1 MTDTEEGTRTD
12 FEADAET
19 AQLTGEQQ
27 NAAETETDPAPPL
40 ETTEQTAQDEVGD
53 IQEEH
58 TEEEHAAE
66 EEHIEEEHAAE
77 DEGHIEEE
85 EHVEE
90 EKAGESGETQEPA
103 AEETGEAMESGNQEN
118 CEEEPTEDKLA
129 AETDEGSLT
138 EHDPKEQQLADTLD
152 YLSCH
157 EQSAARL
164 GAELLNLQ
172 TAANHMSGVLGD
184 VDDAFRQY
192 ASEMD
197 STISDERLMAL
208 RKATSTATTLTQNM
222 QKVFLD
228 LSMTLGRAVCE
239 PVNELVQ
246 QTVPYARHAAFI
258 HRKDAGVTS
267 GAEEEFDAEV
277 VNAAPSVVMHDE
289 SARATAAE
297 GGESLLDRALNI
309 SVEAFNTA
317 CSTPQQVVLSLAS
330 AMDKLCNECLAYTRE
345 ARKALQPSYSPE
357 EESNKAAG
365 TYEDTD
371 GDQTGTPHGERASEA
386 SSDEDE
392 LELRPDVACN
402 ALVDMEDEYYKTLS
416 LLHSVNDDLLSDR
429 IEGLSLAPGQTQYLF
444 SNTSD
449 LFHADEAFVKALHEA
464 LKETYYPT
472 AITALYA
479 SNFAKLERM
488 YLHYTESVPLF
499 EAAYDEAKDNKAFVT
514 AVFYKIKG
522 TAFDKEAIT
531 DFKELFAVP
540 GKYIG
545 LQKGV
550 LSALLREIS
559 TDDRTYHE
567 LSRLVTQYT
576 MLQAK
581 IEQVKSRDSDVRKL
595 VQLQKRFPLERIVQ
609 RGRKFL
615 SSTILG
621 VSGVAPAQVKDAV
634 EADQN
639 AALVLP
645 AVSKFKKKGK
655 WAESGLSLGCEYR
668 CALFNDEIIFAPN
681 RERTKK
687 EIENNVFP
695 PLKVTQKWSVL
706 SLIPR
711 RAPLLKNGGA
721 PFFLHTPD
729 GLYTLEIIRQ
739 DDGKTSAAQ
748 QCDNWMMK
756 LEGAIAQRHST
767 RVFGNHLSVLAQRKG
782 DLIGGVPAFIAQ
794 AADFIEQEGLDE
806 EGVFR
811 QSAGAAAMAD
821 LITEIDSGSVPNYA
835 ETHSAANIIKKWLRD
850 LPDRLLVDSLCDKW
864 ADAGE
869 DPAKL
874 RAVLMEMP
882 RCNRATVAKLMHL
895 FHAVARHADTNLMT
909 PNNLGIVVGVNMLPS
924 SKVGAECFEAMLRHY
939 DEIFGGT
946 GVLTPFQS
954 PTVGRRSHGHKS
966 SDPLDRK
973 SRHKHHRSSRLK
985 ISESGRRNS
994 STHE

>member
-1 MTDTEEGTRTD
+1 
-12 FEADAET
+12 
-19 AQLTGEQQ
+19 
-27 NAAETETDPAPPL
+27 
-40 ETTEQTAQDEVGD
+40 
-53 IQEEH
+53 
-58 TEEEHAAE
+58 
-66 EEHIEEEHAAE
+66 
-77 DEGHIEEE
+77 
-85 EHVEE
+85 
-90 EKAGESGETQEPA
+90 
-103 AEETGEAMESGNQEN
+103 
-118 CEEEPTEDKLA
+118 
-129 AETDEGSLT
+129 
-138 EHDPKEQQLADTLD
+138 
-152 YLSCH
+152 
-157 EQSAARL
+157 
-164 GAELLNLQ
+164 
-172 TAANHMSGVLGD
+172 MSTVLGD

-197 STISDERLMAL
+197 STISDERLTTL
-208 RKATSTATTLTQNM
+208 QKTVSTATTLTQNM

-228 LSMTLGRAVCE
+228 LGVTLGRTVCE
-239 PVNELVQ
+239 PVNELVH

-258 HRKDAGVTS
+258 HRKDAGITS
-267 GAEEEFDAEV
+267 DAEEEFDTEL
-277 VNAAPSVVMHDE
+277 VNAAPSVVIHDE

-309 SVEAFNTA
+309 SVDAFDTA
-317 CSTPQQVVLSLAS
+317 CSTPQQVVLSLVD
-330 AMDKLCNECLAYTRE
+330 AMDKLCNDCLAYSKE
-345 ARKALQPSYSPE
+345 ARKVLQPSFSSE

-365 TYEDTD
+365 TPEYTRRNQDA
-371 GDQTGTPHGERASEA
+371 GTRQDERESEV

-402 ALVDMEDEYYKTLS
+402 ALADMEDEYFKVLS
-416 LLHSVNDDLLSDR
+416 LLHSVNDDMLSDR
-429 IEGLSLAPGQTQYLF
+429 IQGLSLTPGQTQYLF

-449 LFHADEAFVKALHEA
+449 LFHADENFVKALHAA
-464 LKETYYPT
+464 LEETYYPT
-472 AITALYA
+472 AVTALYA
-479 SNFAKLERM
+479 SNFSKLERM

-499 EAAYDEAKDNKAFVT
+499 EAVYDEVKDNKAFVT
-514 AVFYKIKG
+514 AVFFKIKG
-522 TAFDKEAIT
+522 TVFNKEAVT

-550 LSALLREIS
+550 LSALLREIR
-559 TDDRTYHE
+559 TDDRTYQE

-576 MLQAK
+576 MLEAK
-581 IEQVKSRDSDVRKL
+581 IEQVRSRDGDVRKL
-595 VQLQKRFPLERIVQ
+595 VALQKRFPYERIVQ

-615 SSTILG
+615 CSNILG
-621 VSGVAPAQVKDAV
+621 VSGVAPAQVKDAA
-634 EADQN
+634 EADQG

-645 AVSKFKKKGK
+645 TVSKFKKKGK
-655 WAESGLSLGCEYR
+655 WAESGLTLGCEYR

-711 RAPLLKNGGA
+711 RAPPLKNGGA
-721 PFFLHTPD
+721 AFFLHTPD
-729 GLYTLEIIRQ
+729 GLYTLEIVKQ

-748 QCDNWMMK
+748 QCDTWLMK
-756 LEGAIAQRHST
+756 LEGAIAQRHNT
-767 RVFGNHLSVLAQRKG
+767 RVFGNSLSVLAQRKG

-821 LITEIDSGSVPNYA
+821 LITEIDSGSVPNYS

-850 LPDRLLVDSLCDKW
+850 LPDRLLVDGLCDKW

-882 RCNRATVAKLMHL
+882 RCNRATMAKLMHL
-895 FHAVARHADTNLMT
+895 FHAVAQHADTNLMT
-909 PNNLGIVVGVNMLPS
+909 ANNLGIVVGVNMLPS
-924 SKVGAECFEAMLRHY
+924 SKVGAECFEAMLRQY
-939 DEIFGGT
+939 NEIFGGT

-954 PTVGRRSHGHKS
+954 PTVGRRSHGHRS
-966 SDPLDRK
+966 SDTSDRK
-973 SRHKHHRSSRLK
+973 SRHKHYRSSRLK
-985 ISESGRRNS
+985 VSEPV
-994 STHE
+994 HE